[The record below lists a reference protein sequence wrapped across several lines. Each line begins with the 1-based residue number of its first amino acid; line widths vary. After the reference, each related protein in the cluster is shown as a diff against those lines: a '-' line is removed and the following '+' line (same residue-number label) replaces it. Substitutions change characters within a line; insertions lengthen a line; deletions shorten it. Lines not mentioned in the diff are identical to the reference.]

1 MSLPVSPTTARP
13 AADAVT
19 YPARAVVD
27 LSAIRHNLGVLAAA
41 APGAQVMAV
50 VKADAYGHGLL
61 PVARAALAGGATWL
75 GAAQLAEALEL
86 RAGLDAAGAG
96 VGHGTGSET
105 GAAAGSRTAGV
116 RPRILTWLFAPGA
129 PLGRA
134 LEADLDLSA
143 SAPWAV
149 EEIAAAARATGRTAR
164 VHLKVDTGM
173 GRGGARPEAFG
184 DLLDAASR
192 ARAEGAVEIVGIWS
206 HLACADEAGS
216 PVTAQQ
222 TAVFALALA
231 QAERAG
237 VRPEVRHLA
246 ASSGT
251 LFHPA
256 THFDLV
262 RPGIAVYG
270 LTPAPGIAGSAQ
282 LGLRPAM
289 RLEARLTVVKPAPA
303 GTPLSYGHTART
315 STDTYI
321 AVVPLGYGDG
331 VPRAASDRG
340 PVTVGGR
347 RLHVAGRVCMDQVVV
362 DLGPQGAGVRE
373 GDLAVLFGDGAAEP
387 SADDW
392 AEVCGTI
399 NYEIVTRLGAR
410 VPRVH
415 VDPEARP

>member
-1 MSLPVSPTTARP
+1 MSLPVRSIATAP
-13 AADAVT
+13 AAGAT
-19 YPARAVVD
+19 AHPARAVVD
-27 LSAIRHNLGVLAAA
+27 LSAVRHNVGVLAQA
-41 APGAQVMAV
+41 APTAQVMAV

-75 GAAQLAEALEL
+75 GVAQLSEALEL
-86 RAGLDAAGAG
+86 RAGLD
-96 VGHGTGSET
+96 
-105 GAAAGSRTAGV
+105 GAASPAGPALTPGTVGPVSGTAAP

-129 PLGRA
+129 PLDRA
-134 LEADLDLSA
+134 LEADLDVSA

-149 EEIAAAARATGRTAR
+149 AEIAAAARATGRTAR
-164 VHLKVDTGM
+164 LHLKVDTGM
-173 GRGGARPEAFG
+173 GRGGARPEAFA
-184 DLLDAASR
+184 DLLDAALR
-192 ARAEGAVEIVGIWS
+192 ARAEGAVDVVGIWS
-206 HLACADEAGS
+206 HLACADEVDN
-216 PVTAQQ
+216 PVTAGQ
-222 TAVFALALA
+222 TAVFAAALE
-231 QAERAG
+231 QAARVG

-270 LTPAPGIAGSAQ
+270 LTPAPVAAGSAE

-289 RLEARLTVVKPAPA
+289 RLEARLTVVKPVPA

-315 STDTYI
+315 TTDTYV

-331 VPRAASDRG
+331 VPRAASNRG
-340 PVTVGGR
+340 PVAVAGR

-362 DLGPQGAGVRE
+362 DLGPDGAGVRE
-373 GDLAVLFGDGAAEP
+373 GDVAVLFGDGDAVP

-392 AEVCGTI
+392 AEASGTI

-415 VDPEARP
+415 IDPEARP

>member
-1 MSLPVSPTTARP
+1 VSSPARTTATAP
-13 AADAVT
+13 ATGAEAH
-19 YPARAVVD
+19 PARAVVD
-27 LSAIRHNLGVLAAA
+27 LSAVRHNVGVLAQA
-41 APGAQVMAV
+41 APTAQVMAV

-75 GAAQLAEALEL
+75 GVAQLAEALEL
-86 RAGLDAAGAG
+86 RAGLDAAAAPPTGDGAPRA
-96 VGHGTGSET
+96 VE
-105 GAAAGSRTAGV
+105 V
-116 RPRILTWLFAPGA
+116 PRPRILTWLFAPGA
-129 PLGRA
+129 PLTRA

-184 DLLDAASR
+184 DLLDAALR
-192 ARAEGAVEIVGIWS
+192 AGAEGTVDVVGVWS
-206 HLACADEAGS
+206 HLACADEVDN
-216 PVTAQQ
+216 PVTAEQ
-222 TAVFALALA
+222 TALFTAALD
-231 QAERAG
+231 QAARAG
-237 VRPEVRHLA
+237 VHPEVRHLA

-262 RPGIAVYG
+262 RPGIGVYG
-270 LTPAPGIAGSAQ
+270 LTPAPDVAGSAE

-289 RLEARLTVVKPAPA
+289 RLEARLTVVKPVPA

-315 STDTYI
+315 TVDTFVG
-321 AVVPLGYGDG
+321 VVPLGYGDG
-331 VPRAASDRG
+331 IPRAASDRG
-340 PVTVGGR
+340 PVAVAGR

-362 DLGPQGAGVRE
+362 DLGPDAADVRE
-373 GDLAVLFGDGAAEP
+373 GDVAVLFGDGDGVP
-387 SADDW
+387 TADEW
-392 AEVCGTI
+392 AGASGTI

-410 VPRVH
+410 VPRLH
-415 VDPEARP
+415 VDP

>member
-1 MSLPVSPTTARP
+1 MSSPVRTTPTDL
-13 AADAVT
+13 AAAAVAH
-19 YPARAVVD
+19 PARAVVD
-27 LSAIRHNLGVLAAA
+27 LSAVRHNVGVLAQA
-41 APGAQVMAV
+41 APTAQVMAV
-50 VKADAYGHGLL
+50 AKADAYGHGLL

-75 GAAQLAEALEL
+75 GVAQLPEALEL
-86 RAGLDAAGAG
+86 RAGLDAAAG
-96 VGHGTGSET
+96 P
-105 GAAAGSRTAGV
+105 AGP
-116 RPRILTWLFAPGA
+116 RPRILTWIFAPGA

-134 LEADLDLSA
+134 LEADLDVSA

-184 DLLDAASR
+184 DLLHAALR
-192 ARAEGAVEIVGIWS
+192 ARSEGTVDVVGIWS
-206 HLACADEAGS
+206 HLACADEVDN
-216 PVTAQQ
+216 PVTARQ
-222 TAVFALALA
+222 TAVFTAALD
-231 QAERAG
+231 QAARAG

-270 LTPAPGIAGSAQ
+270 LTPAPDVAGSAA

-289 RLEARLTVVKPAPA
+289 RLEARLTVVKPVPA

-315 STDTYI
+315 STDTHV

-331 VPRAASDRG
+331 IPRAASNRG
-340 PVTVGGR
+340 PITVAGR
-347 RLHVAGRVCMDQVVV
+347 RLHVAGRVCMDQLVV
-362 DLGPQGAGVRE
+362 DLGPEGADVRE
-373 GDLAVLFGDGAAEP
+373 GDTAVLFGEGDDVP
-387 SADDW
+387 SADEW
-392 AEVCGTI
+392 AEASGTI

-410 VPRVH
+410 VPRLH

>member
-19 YPARAVVD
+19 HPARAVVD

-86 RAGLDAAGAG
+86 RAGLDAAA
-96 VGHGTGSET
+96 TLS
-105 GAAAGSRTAGV
+105 AAV

-222 TAVFALALA
+222 TAVFTLALE

-251 LFHPA
+251 LFHPG

-373 GDLAVLFGDGAAEP
+373 GDVAVLFGDGAAEP

>member
-1 MSLPVSPTTARP
+1 VSFPARTTATTP
-13 AADAVT
+13 AAGTAA

-27 LSAIRHNLGVLAAA
+27 LSAVRHNVGVLAQA
-41 APGAQVMAV
+41 APTAQVMAV

-61 PVARAALAGGATWL
+61 PVACAALDGGATWL
-75 GAAQLAEALEL
+75 GVAQLAEALEL
-86 RAGLDAAGAG
+86 RAGLDAAAPPTGQAAPAGRGGPRTEGA
-96 VGHGTGSET
+96 
-105 GAAAGSRTAGV
+105 V
-116 RPRILTWLFAPGA
+116 RPRILTWIFPPGA
-129 PLGRA
+129 PLARA

-143 SAPWAV
+143 SAPWAL

-184 DLLDAASR
+184 DLLDAALR
-192 ARAEGAVEIVGIWS
+192 ATAEGTVDVVGVWS
-206 HLACADEAGS
+206 HLACADEVDN
-216 PVTAQQ
+216 PVTAEQ
-222 TAVFALALA
+222 TAVFTAALD
-231 QAERAG
+231 QAARAG
-237 VRPEVRHLA
+237 VHPEVRHLA

-270 LTPAPGIAGSAQ
+270 LSPAPDVAGSAE

-289 RLEARLTVVKPAPA
+289 RLEARLTVVKSVPA

-315 STDTYI
+315 TADTYV

-331 VPRAASDRG
+331 IPRAASNLG

-362 DLGPQGAGVRE
+362 DLGPDAADVRE
-373 GDLAVLFGDGAAEP
+373 GDVAVLFGDGDGLP
-387 SADDW
+387 TADDW
-392 AEVCGTI
+392 AEASGTI

-410 VPRVH
+410 VPRLH
-415 VDPEARP
+415 VDP